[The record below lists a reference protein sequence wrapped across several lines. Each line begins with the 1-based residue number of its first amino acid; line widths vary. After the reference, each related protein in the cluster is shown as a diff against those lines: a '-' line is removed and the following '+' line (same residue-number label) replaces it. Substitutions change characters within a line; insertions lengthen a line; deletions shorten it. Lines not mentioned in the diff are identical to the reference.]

1 MKNAEGQ
8 LLKIT
13 KPNSMEAI
21 IPYLNFNGNA
31 KEALAFY
38 EKALN
43 GKVAYSQTFADANM
57 AQDESMKDKIL
68 HAVFEAG
75 SLKFMVSDCPPGVSV
90 SSGDQVSLSLNFQ
103 DLETIEKTFAALADG
118 GQVTMPLQDTFWGA
132 RFGMTKD
139 KYGIHWMFNHDKPKA
154 E

>member
-1 MKNAEGQ
+1 
-8 LLKIT
+8 
-13 KPNSMEAI
+13 MEAI
-21 IPYLNFNGNA
+21 VPYLNFNGNA
-31 KEALAFY
+31 KEALDFY

-75 SLKFMVSDCPPGVSV
+75 QLKFMVSDCPPGVSV
-90 SSGDQVSLSLNFQ
+90 REGDQVSLSLNFH
-103 DLETIEKTFAALADG
+103 DLDSIEKTFAALADG
-118 GQVTMPLQDTFWGA
+118 GHITMPLQDTFWGA

-139 KYGIHWMFNHDKPKA
+139 RFGVHWMFNHDKSPLSS
-154 E
+154 

>member
-1 MKNAEGQ
+1 
-8 LLKIT
+8 
-13 KPNSMEAI
+13 MEAI
-21 IPYLNFNGNA
+21 VPYLNFNGNA

-90 SSGDQVSLSLNFQ
+90 REGDQVSLSLNFH
-103 DLETIEKTFAALADG
+103 DLDSIEKTFAAMADG
-118 GQVTMPLQDTFWGA
+118 GHITMPLQDTFWGA

-139 KYGIHWMFNHDKPKA
+139 KFGVHWMFNYDKPKA